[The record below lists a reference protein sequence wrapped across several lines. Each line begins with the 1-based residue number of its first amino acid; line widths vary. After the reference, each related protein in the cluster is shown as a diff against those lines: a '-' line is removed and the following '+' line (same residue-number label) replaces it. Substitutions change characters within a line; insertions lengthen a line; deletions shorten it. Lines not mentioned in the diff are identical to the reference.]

1 MLLLVH
7 QKAVQIVGKES
18 LFKLEGVMQ
27 IAFILG
33 QVWEDADNIGG
44 RECDKLIIDYIILNA
59 SVKTGL
65 ILHDLAIF
73 DHFDYG
79 FNALT

>member
-7 QKAVQIVGKES
+7 QKAVQIAGKES

-27 IAFILG
+27 IAFILR
-33 QVWEDADNIGG
+33 QVGENADDIGG
-44 RECDKLIIDYIILNA
+44 RKCDKLIIDYIILNA
-59 SVKTGL
+59 FEKTGL

-73 DHFDYG
+73 DHFNNR
-79 FNALT
+79 FNALI

>member
-7 QKAVQIVGKES
+7 QKAVQITGKES

-33 QVWEDADNIGG
+33 QVRKNADDIGG
-44 RECDKLIIDYIILNA
+44 RKCDKLIIDYIILNV

-73 DHFDYG
+73 DHFNNR
-79 FNALT
+79 FHVLT

>member
-1 MLLLVH
+1 
-7 QKAVQIVGKES
+7 
-18 LFKLEGVMQ
+18 MQ
-27 IAFILG
+27 ITFIRG
-33 QVWEDADNIGG
+33 QVRKNADDIGG
-44 RECDKLIIDYIILNA
+44 RKCDKLIIDYIILNA